1 MKKVLVMLLAVSLV
15 FAFTACGKE
24 STVEVKSL
32 NPSEALNTY
41 VSDVYTAVGY
51 SMDYVI
57 EYDGQKTEAKY
68 SALSPA
74 DSKKL
79 QFSYESDSDKTALV
93 SETIEG
99 AKLTMLYTD
108 NGSEKIAKEVAADKV
123 ASMEELKPYMLS
135 GTVVT
140 SGIVSDVSMELISE
154 GNVVFTGKGA
164 EISDFEKIFPQF
176 AEVEGLDEDIE
187 ALEFVYTVEDAVLKD
202 VSVKGT
208 VGGKELSIYA
218 SNFAVLGA
226 DASLIPEDSASYEKK
241 ITSDLDELAK
251 EQEAAEAA
259 AAEAAASEGAATAE

>member
-1 MKKVLVMLLAVSLV
+1 MKKILVMLLAVSLV

-32 NPSEALNTY
+32 KPSEALNTY

-57 EYDGQKTEAKY
+57 DYDGQKTEARY
-68 SALSPA
+68 SALAPA
-74 DSKKL
+74 DSKKI
-79 QFSYESDSDKTALV
+79 QFSYESGSDKTALV

-108 NGSEKIAKEVAADKV
+108 NGSEKVAKEVAGDKV
-123 ASMEELKPYMLS
+123 ASMDELKPYMLS
-135 GTVVT
+135 NTVVT
-140 SGIVSDVSMELISE
+140 AGIVKDVTMDLISE

-164 EISDFEKIFPQF
+164 TITDFAKIFPQF
-176 AEVEGLDEDIE
+176 AEVETLNDDIE

-218 SNFAVLGA
+218 SNFAVLEEGT
-226 DASLIPEDSASYEKK
+226 SLIPEDADSYEKK

-259 AAEAAASEGAATAE
+259 AAEAASSEGAVAE